1 LWWISLTQNE
11 KKEKQTPPISQTH
24 FAWASV
30 FTGASL
36 LLFLAFGD
44 YEAVQL
50 AAIAMAGLRA
60 TSWYYYGRPT
70 ELFFAIVY
78 LGLVAAWQFLL

>member
-1 LWWISLTQNE
+1 MTQNE

-24 FAWASV
+24 FALASV
-30 FTGASL
+30 FTVASL
-36 LLFLAFGD
+36 LIFLVSED

-50 AAIAMAGLRA
+50 AAIAMVGLRA
-60 TSWYYYGRPT
+60 TSWYYYSKPT
-70 ELFFAIVY
+70 DFFFAVIY